1 MAFEHQT
8 VYLFIFESGKIGPEW
23 LHQKRPAKAVLE
35 TGQCGLFL
43 DLGNVA
49 PRFPPIRSCLS
60 RFLWKLQWTFFLRHG
75 VNDTIFFL
83 GSTSDRIIGD
93 IFGSRSN

>member
-1 MAFEHQT
+1 MRPFLRFGEC
-8 VYLFIFESGKIGPEW
+8 SSKISADSF
-23 LHQKRPAKAVLE
+23 LLE
-35 TGQCGLFL
+35 QISLEVTM
-43 DLGNVA
+43 DVS
-49 PRFPPIRSCLS
+49 I
-60 RFLWKLQWTFFLRHG
+60 LRHG